1 MNLKSSTFGAYYRG
15 MKHAKIAFLAL
26 AGAALLG
33 GCATPSK
40 PSIGRPAT
48 AVVEA
53 KPEKGLP
60 PGLTDRIWTVS
71 GFNTGSQF
79 VPLEPGHGSDA
90 WVRFASDGTLAGY
103 TGTNNFT
110 GTWKLGGKNAKGTY
124 PLAVNLGGMTRKAAI
139 NEIAARFELTFI
151 EDLTKSSALTPG
163 KDALDLTDSSGAKR
177 LSFVFLKGT
186 QGQ

>member
-1 MNLKSSTFGAYYRG
+1 MNLKSSTFGEYYRG
-15 MKHAKIAFLAL
+15 MKHAKIAFLSL
-26 AGAALLG
+26 AGAAFLF
-33 GCATPSK
+33 GCASPSK
-40 PSIGRPAT
+40 PLPGRAEA
-48 AVVEA
+48 AVA
-53 KPEKGLP
+53 GARPEKGLP
-60 PGLTDRIWTVS
+60 AGFTDRIWTVS

-110 GTWKLGGKNAKGTY
+110 GTWKLGGKTAKGTY

-151 EDLTKSSALTPG
+151 EDLTKSAALAPG
-163 KDALDLTDSSGAKR
+163 KDVLDLSDSGGVKR
-177 LSFVFLKGT
+177 LSFVFLKPP
-186 QGQ
+186 QAE